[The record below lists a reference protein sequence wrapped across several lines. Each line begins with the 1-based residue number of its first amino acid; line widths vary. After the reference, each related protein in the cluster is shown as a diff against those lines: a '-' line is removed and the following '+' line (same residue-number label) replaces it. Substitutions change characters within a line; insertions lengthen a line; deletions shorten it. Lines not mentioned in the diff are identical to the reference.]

1 MLHLVVGARARAR
14 GAAAQHSVPVTDRVV
29 GVPRDSYT
37 VVRCFV
43 VTRRAPGLPMTVRRY
58 DFHCFTTATVFALL
72 RSAAQVRPPNSKSMR
87 GPRARRTCGRRLA
100 PWNSAEGE
108 RCPREWLLS
117 FTARLIVQSSGG
129 CQGRGAAPAVS
140 VTGTSLF
147 FGNDLLVFEFDLATN
162 GLVNVTA
169 CDPIS
174 GAYQGFTKPSPPPAP
189 VKARSAVPLWQ
200 LSLSALCTP
209 PNASDIQ
216 AGLRLDGLSAPTLR
230 RGHGIATE
238 AGGYTTLT
246 LVWVGASVQTAQ
258 KQSILVDVNVTIR
271 MQTESSSAELG
282 TFVSKRGV
290 GGFCVQTLALP
301 NLEWTIL
308 RDRRDKLF
316 VPHYFGHIGD
326 LNDNDGVCYQG
337 SCDLELT
344 NAKATSDIASG
355 DLNLMP
361 QGNERS
367 MQFGAMWTENTAGG
381 TNVPLGLYLGAH
393 DDLGRLQLLTATGQY
408 EGSKSSPAGYR
419 SPGNAGLR
427 YYHLADNLI
436 DTSAGANWRLAY
448 PVVLASFVGDWFD
461 AAMLH
466 RSWALRNASWT
477 TQGNLSV
484 RAARESGYPHWLL
497 ETPLWANCVGYG
509 AQTATTVQCRT
520 M

>member
-1 MLHLVVGARARAR
+1 
-14 GAAAQHSVPVTDRVV
+14 
-29 GVPRDSYT
+29 
-37 VVRCFV
+37 
-43 VTRRAPGLPMTVRRY
+43 
-58 DFHCFTTATVFALL
+58 
-72 RSAAQVRPPNSKSMR
+72 
-87 GPRARRTCGRRLA
+87 
-100 PWNSAEGE
+100 
-108 RCPREWLLS
+108 
-117 FTARLIVQSSGG
+117 
-129 CQGRGAAPAVS
+129 
-140 VTGTSLF
+140 
-147 FGNDLLVFEFDLATN
+147 
-162 GLVNVTA
+162 
-169 CDPIS
+169 
-174 GAYQGFTKPSPPPAP
+174 
-189 VKARSAVPLWQ
+189 
-200 LSLSALCTP
+200 
-209 PNASDIQ
+209 
-216 AGLRLDGLSAPTLR
+216 
-230 RGHGIATE
+230 
-238 AGGYTTLT
+238 
-246 LVWVGASVQTAQ
+246 
-258 KQSILVDVNVTIR
+258 
-271 MQTESSSAELG
+271 
-282 TFVSKRGV
+282 
-290 GGFCVQTLALP
+290 
-301 NLEWTIL
+301 
-308 RDRRDKLF
+308 
-316 VPHYFGHIGD
+316 
-326 LNDNDGVCYQG
+326 
-337 SCDLELT
+337 
-344 NAKATSDIASG
+344 
-355 DLNLMP
+355 MP